1 MSEKSSCPH
10 DYLGKIAVSFIFI
23 FLISSWVFSAFFYER
38 IEKVCPP
45 SWRVWHFPLLY
56 LFRFLDG
63 VQQLLDKCFEDV
75 NGHAEA
81 GMEAQSVYYALLLL
95 TIRRQPME
103 TNKMESASYWLI
115 AAVTQVSKPIAPNY
129 IRLLFLFFI
138 CSLSYQCYLSH
149 VQMYGGWW
157 CESAFRLSV
166 TCAK

>member
-1 MSEKSSCPH
+1 MSEKSSGPL
-10 DYLGKIAVSFIFI
+10 DYLGKIGVSFIFI
-23 FLISSWVFSAFFYER
+23 FLISSWMFYAFFYER

-45 SWRVWHFPLLY
+45 SWRVWHFPLPY
-56 LFRFLDG
+56 LFRFLHG

-81 GMEAQSVYYALLLL
+81 GMDAQNVYYALLLL

-115 AAVTQVSKPIAPNY
+115 AAVTQVSKPIEPNY
-129 IRLLFLFFI
+129 SRLLFLFFFRSLSHQ
-138 CSLSYQCYLSH
+138 CSLCH
-149 VQMYGGWW
+149 IQMYSGWW
-157 CESAFRLSV
+157 CEGAFRLSV